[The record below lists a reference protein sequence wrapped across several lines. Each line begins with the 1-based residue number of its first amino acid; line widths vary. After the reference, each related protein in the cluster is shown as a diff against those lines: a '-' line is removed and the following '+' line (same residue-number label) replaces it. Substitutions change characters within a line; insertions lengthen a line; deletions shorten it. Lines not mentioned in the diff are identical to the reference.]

1 MTDCGKISLINGNDF
16 EKIEFQYREFTQGVW
31 LNSLQFLFIGYNDC
45 GGMEVLQ
52 LLLSSSLSVPLLSL
66 GKTNPSQKSG
76 KHSFRNKFTFH
87 FLTMFAHEL
96 K

>member
-1 MTDCGKISLINGNDF
+1 MISLINGNDF

-31 LNSLQFLFIGYNDC
+31 LNSLQFLSIGYNDC
-45 GGMEVLQ
+45 GGMEVFQ
-52 LLLSSSLSVPLLSL
+52 PLLSSSLSVPLLSL

-76 KHSFRNKFTFH
+76 KHSFSNKFTFH